1 MYRYDDA
8 DDQSVLLGEGEFPTH
23 IPPELLG
30 GPDDELRPVNWN
42 SLPADEA
49 WKEWHDL
56 NDWVDW
62 IRKSHGLPPTVVPPL
77 WHRHDEMVW
86 ELSAQHLSFRASYHR
101 DAAPTAPAAWR
112 RDFWESQQR
121 LRQMVAA
128 CGARLDR
135 DRPTR
140 VTAWP
145 GEPPAPPAVERVIT
159 NRADDFERFV
169 AEDIRQRREREARTA
184 G

>member
-1 MYRYDDA
+1 MHRYDD
-8 DDQSVLLGEGEFPTH
+8 LGGQQAVFDEGELPTY
-23 IPPELLG
+23 IPPELIDD
-30 GPDDELRPVNWN
+30 PDDDLCPVDWN
-42 SLPADEA
+42 SIPADET

-56 NDWVDW
+56 NAWVDW
-62 IRKSHGLPPTVVPPL
+62 IRTSHGIPATVIAPL

-112 RDFWESQQR
+112 RDFWDAQHR
-121 LRQMVAA
+121 LREMVAA
-128 CGARLDR
+128 CGTRIDR

-145 GEPPAPPAVERVIT
+145 GEPPAPPAEERVIT
-159 NRADDFERFV
+159 DRAADFERFV
-169 AEDIRQRREREARTA
+169 AEDIRQRRDREARA
-184 G
+184 AF